1 MNELNI
7 ITMLLYA
14 QRDDYTI
21 IKNTQKITDALNVI
35 VDLEHKLFEAI
46 ENQPQI
52 IDLYNKLDEAIG
64 EYYSAVEANIYYFG
78 FKSGF
83 KMALELGL
91 CKLQ

>member
-14 QRDDYTI
+14 QRDDYKI

-52 IDLYNKLDEAIG
+52 IDRYNKLDEAIG
-64 EYYSAVEANIYYFG
+64 EYYS
-78 FKSGF
+78 
-83 KMALELGL
+83 
-91 CKLQ
+91 

>member
-14 QRDDYTI
+14 QRDDYKI

-64 EYYSAVEANIYYFG
+64 EYYSAVEANIYYFC

>member
-1 MNELNI
+1 MDETNI
-7 ITMLLYA
+7 ITMLLHT
-14 QRDDYTI
+14 QRDCYDI
-21 IKNTQKITDALNVI
+21 IKSTQEIEDTISVT
-35 VDLEHKLFEAI
+35 VDLEHKLFEAM

-52 IDLYNKLDEAIG
+52 KDIYNVLDKAIG
-64 EYYSAVEANIYYFG
+64 AYSSAVEKNTYYYG